1 MRQWRCAIIVRSCLS
16 FSNSVWWPGN
26 SGVQAGRCL
35 SFWWWLWLP
44 SSHSETEY
52 QVAGGGRHTAT
63 ATFLSLIGPEKSKRW
78 VALAVLVRL
87 VTKLTSIVNHRNTQ
101 FSRPSRGGEFW
112 KPVLLFG
119 STKVNNSFTPWHG
132 LSDFRILYSVLH
144 IWSLTCTEN
153 QIALVTRLEP
163 K

>member
-1 MRQWRCAIIVRSCLS
+1 MQLSSDPVCLS
-16 FSNSVWWPGN
+16 LTVCDGQETVEYKLEDVCHSDG
-26 SGVQAGRCL
+26 GCDCL
-35 SFWWWLWLP
+35 PPIQRLSIRWL
-44 SSHSETEY
+44 
-52 QVAGGGRHTAT
+52 VV

-119 STKVNNSFTPWHG
+119 STKVNNSFTP
-132 LSDFRILYSVLH
+132 
-144 IWSLTCTEN
+144 
-153 QIALVTRLEP
+153 
-163 K
+163 